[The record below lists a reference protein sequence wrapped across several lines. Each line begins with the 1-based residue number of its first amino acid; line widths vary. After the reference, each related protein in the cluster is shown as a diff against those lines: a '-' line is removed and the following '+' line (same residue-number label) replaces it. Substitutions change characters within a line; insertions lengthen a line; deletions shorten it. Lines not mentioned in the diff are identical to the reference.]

1 MDKLHDTLSLEG
13 REHIALH
20 NLLKL
25 KGLCSSGAE
34 AKQAIEA
41 SKVLVDDKIELRK
54 RCKIK
59 VDQLVTF
66 EDHCIK
72 IIE

>member
-1 MDKLHDTLSLEG
+1 MSTQQDTLSLQG
-13 REHIALH
+13 RDYIALH

-41 SKVLVDDKIELRK
+41 GKVFVDGQVELRK

-59 VDQLVTF
+59 VDQTIVF
-66 EDHCIK
+66 ENHSIK
-72 IIE
+72 IVI